1 MGSGLIGILVLAAD
15 IWALV
20 NVFGSRASN
29 VAKVVWAQLILVLPV
44 LGFII
49 WLLAGPRSDR

>member
-1 MGSGLIGILVLAAD
+1 MGIGLFSLLVLAAD

-20 NVFGSRASN
+20 NVFGSRSSTG
-29 VAKVVWAQLILVLPV
+29 AKVAWALLIMVFQV

>member
-1 MGSGLIGILVLAAD
+1 MGGLFGILVLAAD

-20 NVFGSRASN
+20 NVFGSRSSN
-29 VAKVVWAQLILVLPV
+29 AAKVIWAVVILVLPI
-44 LGFII
+44 LGFIV

>member
-1 MGSGLIGILVLAAD
+1 MGSGLFGILVLAAD

-20 NVFGSRASN
+20 NVFGSRSSN
-29 VAKVVWAQLILVLPV
+29 VAKVVWAVMILVLPV

-49 WLLAGPRSDR
+49 WLLAGPRSER